1 MTFKA
6 RLKSKEFMVA
16 LTKRPPQKIAKM
28 LLKALKYMN
37 TKNAV
42 AATRRSL
49 EREKKREKTRR
60 DVKEKGE
67 TVKVLT
73 KISEET
79 IKLLGW

>member
-1 MTFKA
+1 
-6 RLKSKEFMVA
+6 
-16 LTKRPPQKIAKM
+16 
-28 LLKALKYMN
+28 MN

-42 AATRRSL
+42 TATRRSL